1 MNIDFCK
8 KNGYVT
14 TMLNRKRFI
23 REINEKNY
31 MRQEFGKRLAMNSPI
46 QGSAADIIKVA
57 MIKVDELLK
66 KHQLKSKMIL
76 QVHDELIFDVYQ
88 EELQEVMEIVAKGMT
103 TAIKMDV
110 ELKAEG
116 SYAVNWYELK

>member
-1 MNIDFCK
+1 MDSNIDFCK

-66 KHQLKSKMIL
+66 NTFFQVITVVINQL
-76 QVHDELIFDVYQ
+76 
-88 EELQEVMEIVAKGMT
+88 T
-103 TAIKMDV
+103 
-110 ELKAEG
+110 LKKNQA
-116 SYAVNWYELK
+116 L